1 MGQPFPSASALAE
14 RVGVSRPTVTKALEK
29 LETAGVL
36 AGADAASRDRP
47 KGGGPE
53 RYAAPGPIPHQQQ

>member
-14 RVGVSRPTVTKALEK
+14 RVGVSRPTVTKTLEK

-47 KGGGPE
+47 KGGGLE
-53 RYAAPGPIPHQQQ
+53 RYAVPGHPHQQQ